1 MKVLVVEDDKIILE
15 GLRYSLLGE
24 GYEVATACSVEGALE
39 MLEMDRGI
47 AFCLL
52 DIMLP
57 DGTGYE
63 ICRKIREKSRMPIL
77 FLTACDD
84 EVNTVMALELGADDY
99 IAKPFRVRELM
110 ARMKAILRRTGEYQE
125 QEALTKIGRFTL
137 NLKTGKLYDKE
148 TEVVLTAMEYKLLL
162 VFLNH
167 RGQIL
172 TRQQILSCLWDEV
185 GDFVNDNTLSVY
197 IKRLRAKLEDENN
210 LIQTVRGIGYRMEA

>member
-24 GYEVATACSVEGALE
+24 GYEVVTACSVEGALE

-125 QEALTKIGRFTL
+125 HEALTKIGRFTL
-137 NLKTGKLYDKE
+137 NPKTGKLYDKE